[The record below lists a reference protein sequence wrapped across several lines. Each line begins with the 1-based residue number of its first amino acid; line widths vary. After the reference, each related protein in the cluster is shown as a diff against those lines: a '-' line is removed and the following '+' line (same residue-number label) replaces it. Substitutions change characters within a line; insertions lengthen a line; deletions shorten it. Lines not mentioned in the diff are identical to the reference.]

1 MGRGVK
7 GADRLRIKQGKGLRA
22 GERAKTGVFQFPQ
35 NVHPEDA
42 FLSGLSHD
50 ENNRVRDD
58 FLANCDV
65 NNEVAT
71 IWYTLCIRRHH
82 PEPGRLGTQGEVIPV
97 LVKVSLAYRC
107 HLRTSV
113 DQRQG
118 FFSLYPHTPPHHLP
132 CRVPDY

>member
-1 MGRGVK
+1 MGRGIK

-65 NNEVAT
+65 NNEV
-71 IWYTLCIRRHH
+71 YFVYS
-82 PEPGRLGTQGEVIPV
+82 PPPSGT
-97 LVKVSLAYRC
+97 
-107 HLRTSV
+107 
-113 DQRQG
+113 RQAWDAG
-118 FFSLYPHTPPHHLP
+118 
-132 CRVPDY
+132 